1 MNARHL
7 PLAIGV
13 GFALFAGV
21 RCLESCHREQDD
33 EIHFQTMLRS
43 ERLPG
48 QLTRWGF
55 SIPNGLVARVTGFN
69 LFVRYQQE
77 ALLLRANLD
86 ESGFFTRLFLYAP
99 DLDHPNAAQFPW
111 ITNARQNQGLY
122 SGGIAFPTHE
132 IAIHCRFQDV
142 PRWLALIPGQITN
155 RLDYPTLLE
164 FSRSGEPTRCHL
176 PDGSTTDLAAGLR
189 WLNESIDHGAKVAIA
204 RQTLPSGTNVLFLLR
219 AGPAP

>member
-1 MNARHL
+1 MNPRHL

-33 EIHFQTMLRS
+33 EIRFQTMLRS

-48 QLTRWGF
+48 QLARCGL
-55 SIPNGLVARVTGFN
+55 SEPNGLVARITGYN

-111 ITNARQNQGLY
+111 IMNARRNQGLY

-142 PRWLALIPGQITN
+142 PRWLALVPCQITN
-155 RLDYPTLLE
+155 RLDYPTLLD
-164 FSRSGEPTRCHL
+164 FSRSGEQTPCRL
-176 PDGSTTDLAAGLR
+176 PDGSSLDLTGGLR
-189 WLNESIDHGAKVAIA
+189 WLNEGIEHGSGVAIA
-204 RQTLPSGTNVLFLLR
+204 RQSLPTGSNVLYLLR
-219 AGPAP
+219 TKPAP